1 MTYLSAKDFILGIR
15 GGGVLPLDGFGG
27 PTGFFTL
34 PITDGNLR
42 PNFPLVVDVVSVVSA
57 TDSGLNPGGKNEL
70 TDSVSIL
77 SNSDD
82 MSNLKSEFELWS
94 ISGFV
99 FSFSSSACC
108 LKPGG
113 RNALISSN
121 SSLAY
126 GYECYRDWILRF
138 FEIY

>member
-1 MTYLSAKDFILGIR
+1 M
-15 GGGVLPLDGFGG
+15 PLDGLGG
-27 PTGFFTL
+27 PTGFFAL

-42 PNFPLVVDVVSVVSA
+42 PNFPLVVEVVSVVSA

-70 TDSVSIL
+70 ADSVSIL
-77 SNSDD
+77 SKSDD
-82 MSNLKSEFELWS
+82 MSNLKSELESWS

-99 FSFSSSACC
+99 FSCSSACG

-121 SSLAY
+121 SSLAW
-126 GYECYRDWILRF
+126 GYECYGH
-138 FEIY
+138 

>member
-1 MTYLSAKDFILGIR
+1 M
-15 GGGVLPLDGFGG
+15 PLDGLGG
-27 PTGFFTL
+27 PTGFFAL

-42 PNFPLVVDVVSVVSA
+42 PNFPLVVEVVSVVSA

-70 TDSVSIL
+70 ADSVSIL
-77 SNSDD
+77 SKSDD
-82 MSNLKSEFELWS
+82 MSNLKSELELWS

-99 FSFSSSACC
+99 FSCSSDCC

-121 SSLAY
+121 SSLAW
-126 GYECYRDWILRF
+126 GY
-138 FEIY
+138 

>member
-1 MTYLSAKDFILGIR
+1 M
-15 GGGVLPLDGFGG
+15 PLDGFGG
-27 PTGFFTL
+27 PTGFFAL

-70 TDSVSIL
+70 ADSVSIL
-77 SNSDD
+77 SKSDD
-82 MSNLKSEFELWS
+82 MSNLKSELESWS
-94 ISGFV
+94 ISGFA
-99 FSFSSSACC
+99 FSCSSACC

-121 SSLAY
+121 SSLAW
-126 GYECYRDWILRF
+126 GC
-138 FEIY
+138 

>member
-1 MTYLSAKDFILGIR
+1 MAYLSAKDFILGIR

-57 TDSGLNPGGKNEL
+57 TESGLNPGGKNEL
-70 TDSVSIL
+70 ADSVSML
-77 SNSDD
+77 SKRDD
-82 MSNLKSEFELWS
+82 MSNLKSELELLS
-94 ISGFV
+94 IFGFV
-99 FSFSSSACC
+99 FSCSSACC

-121 SSLAY
+121 SSLAW
-126 GYECYRDWILRF
+126 G
-138 FEIY
+138 